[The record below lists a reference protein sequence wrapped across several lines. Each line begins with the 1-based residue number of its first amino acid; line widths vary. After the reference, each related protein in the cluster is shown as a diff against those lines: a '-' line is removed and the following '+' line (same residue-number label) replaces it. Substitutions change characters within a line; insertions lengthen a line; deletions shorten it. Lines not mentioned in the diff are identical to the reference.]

1 MESASATAAGAL
13 WLRSGDAWEWANAGE
28 YPEKFS
34 GLAFRVFINYIT
46 YAMTH
51 SGASGASV
59 WPTVNRF
66 SLIPEMVVP
75 GAGRECPSCGFFLNR
90 NRGIMSTYRIV
101 DGGSSCRSRL
111 LSV

>member
-1 MESASATAAGAL
+1 VESASATAAGAL

-59 WPTVNRF
+59 WPTVNCF
-66 SLIPEMVVP
+66 SLIPDMVVP
-75 GAGRECPSCGFFLNR
+75 GAGASA
-90 NRGIMSTYRIV
+90 
-101 DGGSSCRSRL
+101 L
-111 LSV
+111 LAATF